1 MNCARY
7 ARASSYVNAGAIL
20 FTPPGL
26 PRRANPSPQN
36 RTPANS
42 KTSQPVAHVA
52 DRAAQYRS
60 PQRALSRGGLL
71 LPPEHTP
78 GRESYRHPSQAVDV
92 APVSPAPDAGWVS
105 GARLAP
111 GVLCAGA
118 GVSPR
123 G

>member
-20 FTPPGL
+20 STPPWL
-26 PRRANPSPQN
+26 PRRVDASARN
-36 RTPANS
+36 RTRANS
-42 KTSQPVAHVA
+42 KTSQPVDHVA
-52 DRAAQYRS
+52 DRAEQYRS

-78 GRESYRHPSQAVDV
+78 GCGSYRHPSQAVDV

>member
-1 MNCARY
+1 MNCVRY

-26 PRRANPSPQN
+26 PRRANGSARN

-42 KTSQPVAHVA
+42 ETSPPVGHVA

-60 PQRALSRGGLL
+60 PQSALSRGVLL
-71 LPPEHTP
+71 LPPDHTP
-78 GRESYRHPSQAVDV
+78 GHESSPHPSQAADA
-92 APVSPAPDAGWVS
+92 APVSPTPGAGWAS
-105 GARLAP
+105 DARPAP